1 MRDFTLIREIAS
13 GNIAALDT
21 LYEKYR
27 ADVYR
32 LAYMMT
38 RHPQTAEDVMQDV
51 FLAVVRGAPGFQKDI
66 SVKGWILTITR
77 NTAINML
84 RHGARV
90 YSVGEEIEW
99 LSDGEAPD
107 PFAFSELLSEL
118 SASEQEII
126 ILHIVYGHGHKEI
139 AKMLS
144 IKHDTV
150 RKQYQRALKKL
161 RNSFEIERRGQHAP
175 DA

>member
-1 MRDFTLIREIAS
+1 
-13 GNIAALDT
+13 
-21 LYEKYR
+21 
-27 ADVYR
+27 
-32 LAYMMT
+32 
-38 RHPQTAEDVMQDV
+38 
-51 FLAVVRGAPGFQKDI
+51 
-66 SVKGWILTITR
+66 
-77 NTAINML
+77 ML